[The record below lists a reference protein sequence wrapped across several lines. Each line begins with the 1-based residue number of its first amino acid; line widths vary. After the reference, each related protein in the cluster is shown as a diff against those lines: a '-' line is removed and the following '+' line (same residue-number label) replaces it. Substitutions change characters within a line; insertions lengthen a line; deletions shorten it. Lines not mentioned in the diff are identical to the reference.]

1 MKLRC
6 DVAALDADLATVDA
20 LTRLQLRARR
30 RGHEVEIRNGSV
42 ELWAL
47 LSLAGLEETFRGVAP
62 CDDGSGGTARRH
74 G

>member
-6 DVAALDADLATVDA
+6 DVAALAADLATVDA

-30 RGHEVEIRNGSV
+30 RGHEVEIRNGSA

-47 LSLAGLEETFRGVAP
+47 LSLVGLDQVLRAEREGP
-62 CDDGSGGTARRH
+62 ARAAQTP
-74 G
+74 